1 MAADRGIWQGPDLR
15 DRVAVVTGASR
26 GAGKGIAA
34 VLGECG
40 ATVYVT
46 GRSMR
51 GGATTDGLP
60 GTIEDAAELVTSRG
74 GVGIAVRCDHTNEED
89 VAALF
94 DRVRGEQG
102 RLDFLVNNAWGGYQE
117 REGGWERFPVALWE
131 QDLTHWD
138 GMFTAGVRAS
148 FLSSHYAIPL
158 MLPQRSGLIVNT
170 TYWDRDRFLYNAF
183 YDVAKAAINRMA
195 FHLAAELRAFD
206 IAALA
211 LSPGFMRTEGVL
223 RAYASEQGLEVLEQ
237 RYGSRE
243 IEAVTESTEYTG
255 RAVATLAANPDI
267 MGKSGGTYVVGDL
280 AREYGFTDIDGRQP
294 VFQAET

>member
-1 MAADRGIWQGPDLR
+1 VG
-15 DRVAVVTGASR
+15 RVAVVTGASR

-34 VLGECG
+34 VLGECR
-40 ATVYVT
+40 ATVYVS
-46 GRSMR
+46 GRSVR

-60 GTIEDAAELVTSRG
+60 GTIEDAAELVTARG
-74 GVGIAVRCDHTNEED
+74 GAGFAVRCDHTDAGD
-89 VAALF
+89 VEALF
-94 DRVRGEQG
+94 DRVRGEHG
-102 RLDFLVNNAWGGYQE
+102 RLDLLVNNAWGGYEE
-117 REGGWERFPVALWE
+117 REGGWERFPAALWE
-131 QDLTHWD
+131 QDLSHWD
-138 GMFTAGVRAS
+138 GMFTAGVRAA
-148 FLSSHYAIPL
+148 FLSSHFAIPL
-158 MLPQRSGLIVNT
+158 MLPERSGLIVNT
-170 TYWDRDRFLYNAF
+170 TYWDRDRFLFNAF

-195 FHLAAELRAFD
+195 FTMATELRAFD

-223 RAYASEQGLEVLEQ
+223 RAYDSDAGRDVLEQ

-255 RAVATLAANPDI
+255 RAVATLAANADI
-267 MGKSGGTYVVGDL
+267 MSKSGGTYVVGDL